1 MALINPTNLTG
12 PGGRGSLS
20 GVASP
25 SGPKGGPY
33 EKQLTSFPKDETTGS
48 ALASSAAW
56 DPMPPGRQ
64 RPHYRSDNLQIIC
77 DFICNRDNGGIL

>member
-25 SGPKGGPY
+25 SGPKGGLD
-33 EKQLTSFPKDETTGS
+33 EKQLTSFPKDETTGLAS
-48 ALASSAAW
+48 ASSAAW

-64 RPHYRSDNLQIIC
+64 TDNLQIIC
-77 DFICNRDNGGIL
+77 DFICNRATGGIL